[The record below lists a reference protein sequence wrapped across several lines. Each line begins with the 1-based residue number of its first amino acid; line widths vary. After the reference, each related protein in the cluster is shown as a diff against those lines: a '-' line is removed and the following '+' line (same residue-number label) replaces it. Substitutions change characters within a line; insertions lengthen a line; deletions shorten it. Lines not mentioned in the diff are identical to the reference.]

1 MRGIH
6 VQTLS
11 EREGDR
17 AIIKG
22 RIRGRIVCLDG
33 CMGESGNQFLDVSDA
48 LSAGDGRAE
57 GIVIP
62 NRMLE

>member
-1 MRGIH
+1 MGGIH

-17 AIIKG
+17 VIIKSC
-22 RIRGRIVCLDG
+22 IRGRIVCLDG
-33 CMGESGNQFLDVSDA
+33 CMSESGNQFLDVSDA
-48 LSAGDGRAE
+48 LSAGDRRAE

-62 NRMLE
+62 NRMFE